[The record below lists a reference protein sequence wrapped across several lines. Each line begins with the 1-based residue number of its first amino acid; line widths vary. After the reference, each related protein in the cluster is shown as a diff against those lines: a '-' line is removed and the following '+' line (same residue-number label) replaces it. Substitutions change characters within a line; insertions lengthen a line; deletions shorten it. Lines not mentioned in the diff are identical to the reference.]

1 MLKPRVSM
9 VFCLI
14 LSLAFISLSV
24 LFYLNTKEYLAVS
37 KQAKGFITDI
47 VKIDAEPKKSVFN
60 VIVTFDA
67 ETQKGV
73 SFVMKQ
79 TPTLDRTII
88 GNEVDVLYSVHL
100 AQDALVTT
108 FFSLWGFSIMFL
120 IIGITFGISAVVIV
134 LKPIAKC

>member
-1 MLKPRVSM
+1 M